1 MATKYPS
8 SAQTG
13 ERGIALVR
21 QIATDAGAI
30 FRPFENA
37 DLGIDGLI
45 ELLNDEREPSG
56 YCVLVQVK
64 AGTSYIRNGRFFLDA
79 DKAHFETWA
88 RYGLPV
94 AAIICDL
101 TSKEARWVEV
111 SRHLRS
117 HPEAVDHG
125 PYSVEAPAT
134 QPFSVASFSV
144 FASRFGSNVTAS
156 TSIDVAPNLLIRP
169 WQVSDT
175 KPTKALLSTIAPDY
189 PGFSTWLAHKLND
202 SKTSKKVVEIG
213 GVIAAFSMWQKKDDR
228 NVKLQ
233 TFIVGQSFRGTA
245 IGQHLLYHEIRTWAD
260 DLELERVHVTVA
272 SSKADL
278 IAYFASFGFRVEG
291 FSPNRYPRPAAE
303 LILAKHFIRQ
313 VVHTSAE
320 LDQLIGDLCTR
331 FWGVV
336 GGKDTRFGVHQ
347 DHLAVPA
354 TLSPLSVKLN
364 MKEASVSPRVV
375 LVDAAKQVVL
385 QHNDESLMRD
395 FYPLRIH
402 LKDKRY
408 IVIPIYPQ
416 WAQAMLS
423 TTGPGT
429 ELQLR
434 IDNVYYCY
442 PKLGAL
448 ASGDLAIFYETK
460 TGGGTGA
467 ALGSSVIQEVVTD
480 RPATL
485 FSRYST
491 LGIYTLADIQGHVNA
506 SGKAMAIKFTLF
518 EPFKHP
524 LRLKRI
530 QQILA
535 NKATMQGLTPVKRD
549 GFEAIRSEGLS

>member
-8 SAQTG
+8 STQTG
-13 ERGIALVR
+13 ERRVALVR
-21 QIATDAGAI
+21 QITTDAGAI

-37 DLGIDGLI
+37 DLGIDGLV

-79 DKAHFETWA
+79 DRVHFETWA

-94 AAIICDL
+94 VAIICDL
-101 TSKEARWVEV
+101 TSKEARWVDV

-144 FASRFGSNVTAS
+144 FAGRFGSNVTAS

-175 KPTKALLSTIAPDY
+175 KPTQALLSTIAPDY
-189 PGFSTWLAHKLND
+189 PGFSIWLAHKLND
-202 SKTSKKVVEIG
+202 PKTSKKVVEIG
-213 GVIAAFSMWQKKDDR
+213 GVIAAFSMWQRKDDR

-245 IGQHLLYHEIRTWAD
+245 IGQNLLYHEIRTWAD
-260 DLELERVHVTVA
+260 DLETREGPCHRREQQSRPYCILRQLWFSRGGVLE
-272 SSKADL
+272 
-278 IAYFASFGFRVEG
+278 
-291 FSPNRYPRPAAE
+291 PNRYPRPAAE
-303 LILAKHFIRQ
+303 LVMAKHFIRQ

-320 LDQLIGDLCTR
+320 LDQLIADLCTR
-331 FWGVV
+331 FCWVA

-354 TLSPLSVKLN
+354 TLSPLSIELN
-364 MKEASVSPRVV
+364 RKEASVNPRVV
-375 LVDAAKQVVL
+375 LADPAKQVVL

-408 IVIPIYPQ
+408 IVIPIYLNGPRLCSRPPDPERSCNCA
-416 WAQAMLS
+416 W
-423 TTGPGT
+423 TTCT
-429 ELQLR
+429 T
-434 IDNVYYCY
+434 
-442 PKLGAL
+442 
-448 ASGDLAIFYETK
+448 AIP
-460 TGGGTGA
+460 
-467 ALGSSVIQEVVTD
+467 S
-480 RPATL
+480 
-485 FSRYST
+485 
-491 LGIYTLADIQGHVNA
+491 
-506 SGKAMAIKFTLF
+506 
-518 EPFKHP
+518 
-524 LRLKRI
+524 
-530 QQILA
+530 
-535 NKATMQGLTPVKRD
+535 
-549 GFEAIRSEGLS
+549 